1 MHRTG
6 RINARHLRNSHIR
19 LLLNQS
25 FPGVSRKQ
33 STPNFPKN
41 KHFLPS
47 DTYTYARVSGGRKCS
62 FLGKFGALCF
72 LETSVLRFAL
82 LPYYRRFYCFKLT
95 MHLVL
100 PNIFKK
106 KKSYFLQNNFK
117 IIIYLKLMRSKGV
130 LQVWCLLQCIY

>member
-6 RINARHLRNSHIR
+6 RINARHLRNSQIR

-25 FPGVSRKQ
+25 FPGVSKKR

-41 KHFLPS
+41 EHFLPS
-47 DTYTYARVSGGRKCS
+47 DTYTYACISGGRKCS
-62 FLGKFGALCF
+62 FFGKFGALCF
-72 LETSVLRFAL
+72 LEMSVLRFAL

-106 KKSYFLQNNFK
+106 KNHIFCK
-117 IIIYLKLMRSKGV
+117 ITLK
-130 LQVWCLLQCIY
+130 